1 MAFSSAGAKGT
12 PGGVGAAAVVPVVAD
27 AGEPAKQEHRADYEK
42 PDGGGEKKNVDRHG
56 VSVRCFDEA
65 MLSGAA

>member
-1 MAFSSAGAKGT
+1 MA
-12 PGGVGAAAVVPVVAD
+12 PVVAD

-42 PDGGGEKKNVDRHG
+42 PDGGGKKKNVDRHG